1 MSCVTS
7 FLLGVFVSLTIV
19 TLIIILYKP
28 LLCGPERICANCPDC
43 PKLDIP
49 ACPECPKPDIP
60 ACPVCPVCQTCA
72 VPYIPIMMRSGQK
85 LVNSGEITLN
95 STNSIKDSNG
105 YALFL
110 SNTGD
115 LQVLSPTGVVLFSL
129 FASDAAIPT
138 KASSVGGPFVFKMK
152 LGSSG
157 TLLGKGAVPTPN
169 SFNFDDKNINLA
181 DGTAYTGTDPIIWNR
196 GGSSDALIVKINQNS
211 NSNVIGS
218 IGFYSYNTTQQQ
230 YAYDS
235 TNNRW
240 ILPF

>member
-1 MSCVTS
+1 
-7 FLLGVFVSLTIV
+7 
-19 TLIIILYKP
+19 
-28 LLCGPERICANCPDC
+28 
-43 PKLDIP
+43 
-49 ACPECPKPDIP
+49 
-60 ACPVCPVCQTCA
+60 
-72 VPYIPIMMRSGQK
+72 MRSGQK
-85 LVNSGEITLN
+85 LVNSGETTLN